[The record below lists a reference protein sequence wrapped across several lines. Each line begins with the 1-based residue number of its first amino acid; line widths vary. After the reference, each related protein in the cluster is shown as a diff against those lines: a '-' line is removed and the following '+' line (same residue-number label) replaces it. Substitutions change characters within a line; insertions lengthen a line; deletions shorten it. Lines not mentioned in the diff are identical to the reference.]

1 MAITRTMA
9 NGNGGRMWRRLHLE
23 DTARVLR
30 AVMRCPPLRNAEI
43 AFALA
48 VTSEAAFTVTL
59 GVVSF
64 RSGGAAGVGLVALL
78 RMLPSAV
85 GTALITPYA
94 DRTNRVRVLAVV
106 VVVRAA
112 AIGACGLLL
121 ASDAPLATVYGLAV
135 VATIAMA
142 AFRPVHSALLP
153 ALCADTDEL
162 TSANVVRG
170 VVEAAGMLVGPI
182 LAGALLDRDQP
193 VHHRRWPSLRSHW
206 PAPCRCSRS
215 TSRPRSDRRN
225 RCGPTSGA
233 SSSRASAPWP
243 TSTTCGSCSD
253 SASRRAPCAAP

>member
-1 MAITRTMA
+1 MSTTVVSRRPNRCSTIWSSRANASSLAARSSSPSPTTARNRSLDTTWSGAKCSAAHDDLPDPDAPTSTTRHGEGSRVAITRTMA

-23 DTARVLR
+23 DTALVLR

-153 ALCADTDEL
+153 PCAWT
-162 TSANVVRG
+162 
-170 VVEAAGMLVGPI
+170 
-182 LAGALLDRDQP
+182 
-193 VHHRRWPSLRSHW
+193 
-206 PAPCRCSRS
+206 
-215 TSRPRSDRRN
+215 
-225 RCGPTSGA
+225 PTS
-233 SSSRASAPWP
+233 
-243 TSTTCGSCSD
+243 
-253 SASRRAPCAAP
+253 